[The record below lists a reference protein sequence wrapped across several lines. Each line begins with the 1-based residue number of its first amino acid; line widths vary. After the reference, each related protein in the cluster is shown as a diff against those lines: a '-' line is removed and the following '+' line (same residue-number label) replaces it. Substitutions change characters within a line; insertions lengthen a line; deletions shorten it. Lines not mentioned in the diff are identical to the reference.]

1 MSVEREIEIES
12 IVFEAEPPESHFRR
26 SALVTWR
33 ISTAGTNNQ
42 FTVPIRI
49 MVTPEYPETE
59 VVKFA
64 RAALHVVMASLANQT
79 TQWRIEAEKDQ

>member
-1 MSVEREIEIES
+1 MSVERDIEIES
-12 IVFEAEPPESHFRR
+12 IVFETEPPGGQFKR

-33 ISTAGTNNQ
+33 ISTAGTNNE

-79 TQWRIEAEKDQ
+79 TPWRIAAES